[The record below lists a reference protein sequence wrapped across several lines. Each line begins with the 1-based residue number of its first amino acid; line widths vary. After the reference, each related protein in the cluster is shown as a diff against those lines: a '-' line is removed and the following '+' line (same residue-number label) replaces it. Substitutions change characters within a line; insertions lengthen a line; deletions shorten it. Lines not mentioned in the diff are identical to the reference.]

1 MIETISGTLVLRWVN
16 SQLGRILSWVERAIL
31 QERWEPVS
39 PQQRHGSSVVEV
51 YRIVEERVN
60 HSVKGNG
67 GDLTCEK
74 KKRKLQEKTVDQFFA
89 LKVPM
94 RLGELNSL
102 FRGIDNAF
110 QVYAKHVVDKLA
122 RKEDL
127 IPPVPVL
134 TRYKKEAGI
143 KAFVKKELIDPRL
156 PDVRRSTEI
165 NALMTPTLCVQLNT
179 LYVCCFLK
187 SFMDKIIQK
196 ACPGIYAISQLNKL
210 EESIWERWTRKRTQ
224 AKSVKK
230 STDENSRSSSQ
241 MDTFDGSRK
250 DINAAIDRICEF
262 TGTKIVFWDLRE
274 AFIDNLYKPSV
285 SQSRMEALIE
295 PLDVALNQLCDII
308 MEPLRDRVVTDGLYR
323 VIIDG
328 GPSRVFS
335 PFDAKLLE
343 EDLEVLKEFFISG
356 GDGLPRGVVENHVAR
371 VRQVVKLH
379 GCETRELIENLKSS
393 SGLEMQGG
401 KSKLGID
408 TQILL
413 RILCHRSDSEASHF
427 LKKQYKIPKSAA

>member
-1 MIETISGTLVLRWVN
+1 M
-16 SQLGRILSWVERAIL
+16 
-31 QERWEPVS
+31 
-39 PQQRHGSSVVEV
+39 
-51 YRIVEERVN
+51 
-60 HSVKGNG
+60 
-67 GDLTCEK
+67 
-74 KKRKLQEKTVDQFFA
+74 TVDQFFA

-94 RLGELNSL
+94 RLEELNSL

-110 QVYAKHVVDKLA
+110 QVYAKHVVDKLVVLGFYYLHIVHQPKMMEPSSPECRELS

-179 LYVCCFLK
+179 LYVCCFLN
-187 SFMDKIIQK
+187 SFMDKIIQR
-196 ACPGIYAISQLNKL
+196 ACPVYAISQLNKL

-308 MEPLRDRVVTDGLYR
+308 MEPLRDRVVTGLLQASLDGLYR
-323 VIIDG
+323 VIVDG

-379 GCETRELIENLKSS
+379 GCETRELIENLKSA

-413 RILCHRSDSEASHF
+413 RILCHRSDSEASQF